1 MIIFMGVAGSG
12 KSTQA
17 GMLAQE
23 LGCQRLGVGDLL
35 RMNMDGEQAK
45 KMLAGEM
52 ISDDILLPILGQEI
66 KKLKQQQFILDGS
79 PRSME
84 QAKWWVERAKNGEV
98 DITAVI
104 HLKTSEPT
112 AKKRLLARHRP
123 DDREDAIRERFNEYN
138 STIQPMLSYL
148 REEGIKVYDI
158 DGERAPG
165 VVDKEIKKVLEINR

>member
-17 GMLAQE
+17 GMLAQG

-35 RMNMDGEQAK
+35 RMNMDGAQSK

-52 ISDDILLPILGQEI
+52 VDDDKLLPLLGKEI
-66 KKLKQQQFILDGS
+66 KKLKGQQFILDGS
-79 PRSME
+79 PRSMN
-84 QAKWWVERAKNGEV
+84 QAKWWVDKAKAGEV
-98 DITAVI
+98 EITGII

-123 DDREDAIRERFNEYN
+123 DDREDAIAERFSEYRN
-138 STIQPMLSYL
+138 TIEPILTYL
-148 REEGIKVYDI
+148 KSEGFSVYDI

-165 VVDKEIKKVLEINR
+165 TVDEDIKKALEIK